1 MDAVELRN
9 GVNDAT
15 SISIQQ
21 ELLNALLLVL
31 LVQANLNSIHPA
43 ILVAALSILAFHMQ

>member
-31 LVQANLNSIHPA
+31 LVQANLHPA
-43 ILVAALSILAFHMQ
+43 ILVSALSILAFHTQ